1 MFSDELKDLLRKSP
15 KSMFRAD
22 ADAFTHWAA
31 MLDMPEEVHHAERAF
46 RFMETHGLDPLRVR
60 DEVIAFRGDE
70 KTPSNTT
77 FRFIDLFAGLGGFR
91 IGCEAH
97 GGRSVF
103 TSEWD
108 RWSQST
114 FFANHGE
121 VPFGD
126 ITEIEAYEIPE
137 HDILCAGF
145 PCQPF
150 SLAGVSKKNSLGRK
164 HGFDDPTQGTLFFDI
179 KRILDYH
186 KPSGFILENVKNLRS
201 HDKGRTFKVIMDTLI
216 DLGYTV
222 KADVLDGKWYTPQH
236 RERIFLVGI
245 RNDLASAGHEFH
257 WPEQPTAM
265 PALGS
270 ILESDPAPEHTLTDH
285 LWQYLQ
291 DYARKHQAKGNGFG
305 FGLAHPEGITRT
317 LSARYHKDGSE
328 ILIPQHDMNPRRLSP
343 LECRRLMGYPES
355 FQIDGIGV
363 SRTQLYRQFGN
374 SVVVPLVTAIAGE
387 LTAALRYT
395 SRITAPLEIKTEAA

>member
-1 MFSDELKDLLRKSP
+1 
-15 KSMFRAD
+15 
-22 ADAFTHWAA
+22 
-31 MLDMPEEVHHAERAF
+31 MLDMPEEVHYAERAF
-46 RFMETHGLDPLRVR
+46 RFMENRGLDPLRVR
-60 DEVIAFRGDE
+60 DEVIASRAIE
-70 KTPSNTT
+70 KKPSNKT

-91 IGCEAH
+91 IGFEAH

-121 VPFGD
+121 VPFGN
-126 ITEIEAYEIPE
+126 IMEVEAYEIPE

-179 KRILDYH
+179 KRILDHH
-186 KPSGFILENVKNLRS
+186 KPAGFILENVKNLRN
-201 HDKGRTFKVIMDTLI
+201 HDKGRTFKVIMDTLNN
-216 DLGYTV
+216 LGYTI

-245 RNDLASAGHEFH
+245 RNDLASAGHEFQ
-257 WPEQPTAM
+257 WPEQPTVM

-305 FGLAHPEGITRT
+305 FGLAHPDGITRT

-387 LTAALRYT
+387 LTAALGYT
-395 SRITAPLEIKTEAA
+395 SQIAAPLEIKTEAA

>member
-1 MFSDELKDLLRKSP
+1 
-15 KSMFRAD
+15 
-22 ADAFTHWAA
+22 

-46 RFMETHGLDPLRVR
+46 RFMETQGLDPLRVR
-60 DEVIAFRGDE
+60 DEVMASS
-70 KTPSNTT
+70 PSNKNPSKEA

-179 KRILDYH
+179 KRILDHH

-257 WPEQPTAM
+257 WPEQPKVM

-291 DYARKHQAKGNGFG
+291 DYARKHEAKGNGFG
-305 FGLAHPEGITRT
+305 FGLAHPDGITRT

-328 ILIPQHDMNPRRLSP
+328 ILIPQLDMNPRRLSP

-387 LTAALRYT
+387 LTAALGFT
-395 SRITAPLEIKTEAA
+395 SRIAAPLEVKTEAA